1 MPSTNFFNELCV
13 KITLLKCILKKN
25 SSRGKELY
33 FCLCIGLMHI
43 TPPVS
48 AKGYY
53 GSHHPSCAKCIKMAS
68 ILYYSIGLMHITP
81 PVSAK
86 GYYGSHHPS
95 CAKCIKMASILYFKS
110 HDLEHGRTS
119 SNHCEDILSMKSLAK
134 LKDQDKL
141 LIFHM
146 FQIKEVCH

>member
-33 FCLCIGLMHI
+33 FCLC
-43 TPPVS
+43 
-48 AKGYY
+48 
-53 GSHHPSCAKCIKMAS
+53 
-68 ILYYSIGLMHITP
+68 IGLMHITP